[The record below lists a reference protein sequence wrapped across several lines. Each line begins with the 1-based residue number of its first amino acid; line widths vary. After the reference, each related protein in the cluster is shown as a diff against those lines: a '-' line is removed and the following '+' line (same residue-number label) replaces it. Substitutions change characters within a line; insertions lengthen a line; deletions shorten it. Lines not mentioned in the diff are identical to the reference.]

1 MLSFFDKNH
10 VKLKTTEWEK
20 IKNEYNHL
28 VKEVKRL
35 QAKVGGEEETS
46 EIPFCYDLEE
56 LNRTVRKQSEYIQA
70 LDRFKNNDA
79 LIYEHE
85 QYAKKNVKRIKELET
100 IVSRLENEN
109 EQLRNS
115 VIREKGIADLLANKL
130 AKFTENACP
139 QYRTV
144 SSREFY
150 A

>member
-1 MLSFFDKNH
+1 MLSFFDRNH

-20 IKNEYNHL
+20 IKREYNQL

-35 QAKVGGEEETS
+35 QAKVGGEETS

-70 LDRFKNNDA
+70 LDRFKNNDV
-79 LIYEHE
+79 LIAAHE
-85 QYAKKNVKRIKELET
+85 EYAKKNVKRIEELENKLT
-100 IVSRLENEN
+100 ELQHDYKTLENAYT
-109 EQLRNS
+109 
-115 VIREKGIADLLANKL
+115 REKGVANALAAKL
-130 AKFTENACP
+130 NLFKENACP

-144 SSREFY
+144 SSRDFY